1 MAGMEVPLASLSLT
15 HVHYNPDDP
24 ISLVSAFLALV
35 PQAIC
40 IIYVTLIWATREVEV
55 LLMFAGQMLCEGL
68 NFFLKRLIREERPA
82 QMFGKG
88 YGMPSSHSQFVAFFS
103 LSLTLFLL
111 VRHVPDLSTNRSAST
126 FMQRAAL
133 SALACVCAGAVALSR
148 VYLNYHTPKQV
159 LAGGAAGVVCGISWF
174 LFSSYLRRE
183 GWIDWALE
191 TQLARMARMRDL
203 LIQEDPVEAGWQR
216 WTERSV
222 ASKRASKASSKLN

>member
-1 MAGMEVPLASLSLT
+1 MTEMDVPLASLSLT

-24 ISLVSAFLALV
+24 ISYISALLALV

-55 LLMFAGQMLCEGL
+55 LLMFAGQMLCEAL
-68 NFFLKRLIREERPA
+68 NFFLKRLIREERPP
-82 QMFGKG
+82 QMFGRG

-103 LSLTLFLL
+103 ISLTFFLL
-111 VRHVPDLSTNRSAST
+111 VRHVPDTSTNHSSST
-126 FMQRAAL
+126 YMQRATF
-133 SALACVCAGAVALSR
+133 SVLACVCAGAVAVSR

-159 LAGGAAGVVCGISWF
+159 MAGCAAGVVCGILWF
-174 LFSSYLRRE
+174 WFSSYLRRD

-203 LIQEDPVEAGWQR
+203 LIDEDPVEAGWQR
-216 WTERSV
+216 WEEKRL
-222 ASKRASKASSKLN
+222 ASKHAAKVSRKLN